1 MLDFYNV
8 YCYNIITALCGGNFV
23 IFGVKM
29 GYSADKSLKMLELD
43 KILQLLSNEATLDDA
58 KELSLNIKPDTDI
71 KAVKKQLTA
80 TNDAYVFLAKY
91 QAPTF
96 GSAVNVASPLR
107 RAAASAVLSTGEL
120 LDIAETLRVIR
131 GLKSWRENCLNI
143 GETSIDFLFE
153 GLFPNKYL
161 EDKITF
167 AIKGE
172 NQISDNASPTLY
184 DIRRKIVSRSEKIKS
199 ILDKIVKGNS
209 AKYLQ
214 EAIVTQRDGRY
225 VVPLKVENKGQVAG
239 IVHDISSTGSTLFV
253 EPMAVVETNNE
264 IRVLKLREQEE
275 IDRILAELSA
285 EAGSFADSIINSY
298 NCVIELNLIFAK
310 AKLGYKMKATLPEI
324 NDKGQVYLKNARH
337 PLINYKQ
344 VVPITV
350 ELGKSFNSIVITGP
364 NTGGKTV
371 TLKTVGLLTL
381 MTMCGLLIPVDDG
394 STVAVFSK
402 IFADIGDEQSIEQSL
417 STFSSHIVNIISI
430 LENADDNSLVLL
442 DELCAGTDPI
452 EGAALAK
459 VILMRLA
466 CFGTRVLVTTH
477 YPELKSYAIDTA
489 GVEIASCE
497 FDVATL
503 RPTYKLILGLPGRS
517 NAFAISKRLGMPED
531 LIEQVKNE
539 VTDEDMRFERVV
551 ATLERARH
559 DAETEREKASKL
571 RRELE
576 KSRNRAE
583 QLELELESK
592 QNKLMEQTRQKANDI
607 VEMARY
613 KSSLLLNELEEM
625 KKSINAQNAAQMLEK
640 ARQGYKTTL
649 NELEDTANPV
659 EENKAVGQAVTKV
672 NKGDIVL
679 VADIGRDATVID
691 VKPDK
696 KQAYVMSGAIKMW
709 VSFDNLRLK
718 KKNAPTT
725 EGKKT
730 RKVTGMMSRAQRQ
743 VSGEID
749 IRGMASDE
757 ALLELDRYI
766 DNALVS
772 GLETIRIIHGKG
784 TGVLRQS
791 VGAHLRSHKAI
802 KTFRLGTFGEG
813 ENGVTVAE
821 FK

>member
-1 MLDFYNV
+1 MLKK
-8 YCYNIITALCGGNFV
+8 A
-23 IFGVKM
+23 VKT
-29 GYSADKSLKMLELD
+29 LELD
-43 KILQLLSNEATLDDA
+43 KILTLLSNEATLEDA
-58 KELSLNIKPDTDI
+58 KEQSLKIIPDTNIKE
-71 KAVKKQLTA
+71 VKRQLDA
-80 TNDAYVFLAKY
+80 TNDAYLFMLKY
-91 QAPTF
+91 QAPSF

-107 RAAASAVLSTGEL
+107 RAAAAAVLSTGEL
-120 LDIAETLRVIR
+120 LDVAETLRVIR
-131 GLKSWRENCLNI
+131 SLKSWREDCLNM
-143 GETSIDFLFE
+143 GETSIDYLFH

-184 DIRRKIVSRSEKIKS
+184 DIRRKIVSKSEKIKD
-199 ILDKIVKGNS
+199 ILDKIVRGNT

-253 EPMAVVETNNE
+253 EPMSVVETNNE

-275 IDRILAELSA
+275 IDRILAELSS
-285 EAGSFADSIINSY
+285 EAGNFADSIINSY
-298 NCVIELNLIFAK
+298 NCLIELNLIFAK
-310 AKLGYKMKATLPEI
+310 AKLAYKMKATLPKI

-337 PLINYKQ
+337 PLIHHKQ

-350 ELGKSFNSIVITGP
+350 ELGKKFNSIIITGP

-394 STVAVFSK
+394 SDIAVFSK
-402 IFADIGDEQSIEQSL
+402 VFADIGDEQSIEQSL

-430 LENADDNSLVLL
+430 LEKADDDSLVLL

-466 CFGTRVLVTTH
+466 AYGTRVLVTTH
-477 YPELKSYAIDTA
+477 YPELKSYAIDTN

-503 RPTYKLILGLPGRS
+503 KPTYKLILGLPGRS
-517 NAFAISKRLGMPED
+517 NAFAISQRLGMPLD
-531 LIEQVKNE
+531 LIEEVKRQ
-539 VTDEDMRFERVV
+539 VTDDDMRFERVV
-551 ATLERARH
+551 ATLEKARFE
-559 DAETEREKASKL
+559 AEEEHRKASKL
-571 RRELE
+571 RAELE

-583 QLELELESK
+583 QLENELEIK
-592 QNKLMEQTRQKANDI
+592 QKKLMEQTREKANNI
-607 VEMARY
+607 VEIARY

-625 KKSINAQNAAQMLEK
+625 KKSLNAENASKLLEK
-640 ARQGYKTTL
+640 ARQGYKSTL
-649 NELEDTANPV
+649 NELEETANPV
-659 EENKAVGQAVTKV
+659 EENKAKGEAVTSV
-672 NKGDIVL
+672 SKGDIVL
-679 VADIGRDATVID
+679 VADLGRDATVID
-691 VKPDK
+691 VKENK
-696 KQAYVMSGAIKMW
+696 KQAYVMSGSIKMW
-709 VSFDNLRLK
+709 VAFDNLRAK
-718 KKNAPTT
+718 RKNAPTT
-725 EGKKT
+725 EVKKT
-730 RKVTGMMSRAQRQ
+730 RKVTGMMSRAQRI
-743 VSGEID
+743 VSGEVD

-791 VGAHLRSHKAI
+791 VQTHLRNHKAI
-802 KTFRLGTFGEG
+802 KSFRLGTFGEG
-813 ENGVTVAE
+813 ENGVTIAE
-821 FK
+821 LN